1 VTGDRAGWLLLAAS
15 YLLGSIPF
23 GLLLGRL
30 VAGVDVRQSGS
41 GNIGATNVARAAG
54 RRLGVA
60 TLLLDAAK
68 GGIPVGVTA
77 LLLGDH
83 HDAGWP
89 AAAGLAAFLGH
100 VFPPWLRFRGGKGV
114 ATAFGAFVVL
124 SPWLALLAAVAF
136 GAVFAVTKVVSA
148 SSMLAAAAL
157 AGGAAVFHGRDAA
170 VTRVAVVVLVVV
182 VLRHHANIR
191 RMLRGD
197 EKRLVAATRS
207 GPRSPRPPGG

>member
-1 VTGDRAGWLLLAAS
+1 MADDRLGYTFLLLS

-23 GLLLGRL
+23 GLVVARV
-30 VAGVDVRQSGS
+30 VAGVDVRHAGS
-41 GNIGATNVARAAG
+41 GNIGATNVMRTAG
-54 RRLGVA
+54 RRLGGL

-77 LLLGDH
+77 LVLELP

-100 VFPPWLRFRGGKGV
+100 VFPVWLAFRGGKGV

-124 SPWLALLAAVAF
+124 TPWLALFAAV
-136 GAVFAVTKVVSA
+136 VFAASVGLTGIASL

-157 AGGAAVFHGRDAA
+157 TAGCAAFHGPESP
-170 VTRVAVVVLVVV
+170 VTKVSLVVLAVVVV
-182 VLRHHANIR
+182 RHQSNIR
-191 RMLRGD
+191 RMVRGV
-197 EKRLVAATRS
+197 E
-207 GPRSPRPPGG
+207 PRIRRRRG